1 MSGAIIIPEFRYDGT
16 SIVPR
21 VSGRSL
27 EMGDINAAAT
37 SANTIGTAGQT
48 TFLGDG
54 SSLTGVSPSIGDTIT
69 GSADQRVLFTN
80 GTTLAQDALFLYD
93 DSANTL
99 RVGTS
104 GTVNN
109 NNSIL
114 SKVLAAEGVVS
125 TIQLGSTTIQY
136 EVANERGI
144 VEMFKSSGVGNTYP
158 DFQMLLTEASGVT
171 SQIPFNV
178 EQTASLIVLNEFDG
192 SNVMDVQI
200 QNGAGTSIVHV
211 DSANLNVGVGTTTPD
226 ASAKLDVVSTTQGS
240 RPAGTMTA
248 AQASAIASPVD
259 GLMVRVSDRGGK
271 LFVYDGT
278 NSQFES
284 VETITLCFSENG
296 AEDGSQLRYGFAANA
311 AIGYI
316 APYAGTIKE
325 VTALGTGGN
334 ATKQF
339 DIEINE
345 VLDTSFNLVASEY
358 VNTNQNVTFA
368 SSDKLGVFCSAVG
381 GSVTNPTVTLH
392 VKWII

>member
-1 MSGAIIIPEFRYDGT
+1 MAQENIQNFAPFYLSGNTIMPVVPTWDYDFGSGAI
-16 SIVPR
+16 
-21 VSGRSL
+21 
-27 EMGDINAAAT
+27 
-37 SANTIGTAGQT
+37 T
-48 TFLGDG
+48 TTGVISGDG
-54 SSLTGVSPSIGDTIT
+54 SGLTNLPSSMAIGDTIT

-80 GTTLAQDALFLYD
+80 GTTLAQDSVFLYD

-99 RVGTS
+99 LVGSS
-104 GTVNN
+104 GVGPVANG
-109 NNSIL
+109 NSVTTG
-114 SKVLAAEGVVS
+114 VLQAVSVVS